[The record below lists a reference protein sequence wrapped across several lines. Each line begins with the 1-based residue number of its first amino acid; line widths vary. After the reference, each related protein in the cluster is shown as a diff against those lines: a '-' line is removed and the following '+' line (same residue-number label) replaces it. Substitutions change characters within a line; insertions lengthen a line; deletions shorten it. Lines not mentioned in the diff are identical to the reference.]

1 MTFRRLTYHTAIVL
15 SLLWLIPAAGALAQ
29 TSPQFYD
36 YPHNHLPWF
45 TIESDHFEI
54 HYQEGS
60 ERSGQVVSRISE
72 EIYEPITSLYN
83 YEPDGKI
90 SIVLRDRED
99 YSNGAAFFFDDKIE
113 IWLPALDTPLR
124 GTHNWLRNV
133 ITHEFTHI
141 VQLQASM
148 TRTKTVPAIYLQWL
162 SYEGVR
168 RPDVLYG
175 FPNGI
180 VTMPFASVA
189 IPAWYA
195 EGTAQYQRAGL
206 SYDYWDSHRDM
217 LLRSRILN
225 DTYLSFTDMGI
236 FSSKTS
242 IERETNYNQGFG
254 FVIYLADRFGEDI
267 IADISHAAADSG
279 KTDFSNVIEVATGV
293 PGTKLF
299 DDWIEE
305 RKEHYRIQTAGIG
318 SEEVEHV
325 VPNGY
330 FNFYPTFAPD
340 STTFGYLTNWNRD
353 YGTTALVIETD
364 SGSVSIDDV
373 GGLQDMDSDQSYRM
387 AHGFGA
393 NLSLDFI
400 SNKFSFSSDSKELV
414 YSRSEKNRVGE
425 TYQDLYI
432 FDLETENK
440 RQITESARI
449 QEPAWHPSSR
459 RAAAVRQQDGTQNL
473 VLVTLDDGTAE
484 QLTNFRSGETVFTP
498 VWHPNGATIYFA
510 SALEGNRNLYAF
522 NTETGQFDA
531 LFESK
536 YVDYRDPWI
545 DSSGKF
551 LYFSSDV
558 EGIFN
563 IYRTDISTNVT
574 EKLTSVIGGAFMPAV
589 KENQLYF
596 SHFIDDGY
604 KISKV
609 ALPEEPEEVN
619 LIAPESAPLFTEGT
633 ADNMMERL
641 QVLNSRSD
649 ADIGPFPFEASSN
662 QTDPVEFEI
671 DTEFEPDSRTWS
683 PYSETITS
691 LNIFPVI
698 RFDNYS
704 KLNGSNA
711 NLLTSGEFG
720 SLGENLWRD
729 MKLGAYF
736 SSRDVTEK
744 ISLFG
749 GALFGF
755 GSTPAD
761 GVGDFISPGRLND
774 LDRDI
779 FLIFEHRGIPFI
791 ETSWSPTVSIELYNL
806 KRNVRDGLSIEEFPC
821 TSCLPVTKN
830 VDIRYSIWEA
840 NLFLR
845 SKLNRW
851 SLLELG
857 ANYSP
862 YSVSTDGFLSEE
874 LQQFIPGSTSDYFKG
889 NTISAS
895 YIAELIEPSRNRD
908 ITPIGIKGQLTYR
921 YQPSRLL
928 NEFEVNDGILSPV
941 YDKISNHSLELKFR
955 HGFSLRGDDAA
966 MITTRAFSYLNKPDD
981 YFYLDYIG
989 GLTGLRSYPFFAVG
1003 GQRTAF
1009 LRASYLTPLFQSINK
1024 QVGPYTIDK
1033 VFAHFYAETGNGWG
1047 GPLDIGSGLK
1057 SGIGTELR
1065 FAFNSYYLFPMKF
1078 FINGTYGL
1086 NRFDI
1091 RFPDDFITGSGDS
1104 TVSYGREFLLY
1115 FGLTFDFD
1123 LL

>member
-1 MTFRRLTYHTAIVL
+1 VNFKQLTTCIFL
-15 SLLWLIPAAGALAQ
+15 PLLLLVAVDAGYAQ

-45 TIESDHFEI
+45 TIESDNFEI

-60 ERSGQVVSRISE
+60 ERSGQVVSRIAE
-72 EIYEPITSLYN
+72 EIYGPITSLYD
-83 YEPDGKI
+83 YEPDGKV

-141 VQLQASM
+141 VQIQASM
-148 TRTKTVPAIYLQWL
+148 TRSRTIPAIYLQWL

-180 VTMPFASVA
+180 ITLPFASVA
-189 IPAWYA
+189 IPAWFA

-217 LLRSRILN
+217 ILRSRIMN
-225 DTYLSFTDMGI
+225 DTYLSFTNMGI

-242 IERETNYNQGFG
+242 IERETNYNQGYA
-254 FVIYLADRFGEDI
+254 FVIYMADRFGEEV
-267 IADISHAAADSG
+267 IADISHAAAESG
-279 KTDFSNVIEVATGV
+279 KTDFSKVIEAATGI
-293 PGTKLF
+293 PGTQIF
-299 DDWIEE
+299 DDWIKE
-305 RKEHYRIQTAGIG
+305 RKEFYRLQTADINVTETEQVIPKGF
-318 SEEVEHV
+318 
-325 VPNGY
+325 
-330 FNFYPTFAPD
+330 FNFYPVFAPD
-340 STTFGYLTNWNRD
+340 STTFAYLTNRDRD
-353 YGTTALVIETD
+353 YGTTSLVIETD
-364 SGSVSIDDV
+364 STDVSIDDV
-373 GGLQDMDSDQSYRM
+373 GGIQNLDSDQSYRM

-400 SNKFSFSSDSKELV
+400 SNRFSFSADSREIV

-432 FDLETENK
+432 YNIGDEDRRK
-440 RQITESARI
+440 ITESARI
-449 QEPAWHPSSR
+449 QEPAWHPSR
-459 RAAAVRQQDGTQNL
+459 RQAAAVRQHDGTQNL
-473 VLVTLDDGTAE
+473 VLVDLNDGSTE
-484 QLTNFRSGETVFTP
+484 QITGFTSGETVFTP
-498 VWHPNGATIYFA
+498 VWNPAGTKIYFA
-510 SALEGNRNLYAF
+510 KAIDSNRNLYAY
-522 NTETGQFDA
+522 NTETEQITP
-531 LFESK
+531 LFESR
-536 YVDYRDPWI
+536 YTDYRDPWLNPAGT
-545 DSSGKF
+545 D
-551 LYFSSDV
+551 LYFSSDDS
-558 EGIFN
+558 GIFN
-563 IYRTDISTNVT
+563 IYRQNLASGQT
-574 EKLTSVIGGAFMPAV
+574 EKLTSVIGGAFMPFV
-589 KENQLYF
+589 KGDELYF
-596 SHFIDDGY
+596 SHFINDGY
-604 KISKV
+604 KISKIT
-609 ALPEEPEEVN
+609 LPDDPEKVVLESPEVQT
-619 LIAPESAPLFTEGT
+619 IYTGEAES
-633 ADNMMERL
+633 MMERL
-641 QVLNSRSD
+641 QVLNNRSD
-649 ADIGPFPFEASSN
+649 TDIGALPFDASVDTTG
-662 QTDPVEFEI
+662 QVEFDI
-671 DTEFEPDSRTWS
+671 DTEFEPDSRTWR
-683 PYSETITS
+683 PYTETITD

-711 NLLTSGEFG
+711 DLLSAGQFG
-720 SLGENLWRD
+720 SFGENLWRD
-729 MKLGAYF
+729 LKVGAYF

-744 ISLFG
+744 ISIFG

-774 LDRDI
+774 LDRDV
-779 FLIFEHRGIPFI
+779 FLIFEHRGIPLV
-791 ETSWSPTVSIELYNL
+791 ETSWSPTVSIELYHQ
-806 KRNVRDGLSIEEFPC
+806 KRNVQDGLSIEEFPC

-862 YSVSTDGFLSEE
+862 YSVSTDGFVSEE
-874 LQQFIPGSTSDYFKG
+874 LNQFIPGSTSEYFKG
-889 NTISAS
+889 NTFSAS

-908 ITPIGIKGQLTYR
+908 ITPIGIKGQFTYR
-921 YQPSRLL
+921 YQPNRLL
-928 NEFEVNDGILSPV
+928 SEFEVNDGILSPV
-941 YDKISNHSLELKFR
+941 YDKVSNHSLELRFR
-955 HGFSLRGDDAA
+955 HGFQLGGDDAA
-966 MITTRAFSYLNKPDD
+966 MITTRAFSYLNQPED

-1009 LRASYLTPLFQSINK
+1009 LRASYLTPIFQSINK
-1024 QVGPYTIDK
+1024 QVGPYTVDK
-1033 VFAHFYAETGNGWG
+1033 IFAHFYAETGNGWG
-1047 GPLDIGSGLK
+1047 GPLSIGNQLKTGL
-1057 SGIGTELR
+1057 GTELR
-1065 FAFNSYYLFPMKF
+1065 FAFNSHYLFPMKF

-1091 RFPDDFITGSGDS
+1091 RFPDDFITDTGDD
-1104 TVSYGREFLLY
+1104 TVSYGREFLFY

-1123 LL
+1123 FL

>member
-1 MTFRRLTYHTAIVL
+1 MSANISR
-15 SLLWLIPAAGALAQ
+15 AQ

-36 YPHNHLPWF
+36 YPHNHLPWY
-45 TIESDHFEI
+45 TIESNHFEI
-54 HYQEGS
+54 HYQQGS
-60 ERSGQVVSRISE
+60 ERSGQVVSRIAE
-72 EIYEPITSLYN
+72 EIYDPITSLYE
-83 YEPDGKI
+83 YEPDGKV

-113 IWLPALDTPLR
+113 IWLPALNTPLR

-141 VQLQASM
+141 VQIQASM
-148 TRTKTVPAIYLQWL
+148 TRSRSIPAIYLQWL

-180 VTMPFASVA
+180 VTLPFASVA
-189 IPAWYA
+189 IPAWFA
-195 EGTAQYQRAGL
+195 EGTAQYQRSGL

-225 DTYLSFTDMGI
+225 DTYLSFTDMAI

-242 IERETNYNQGFG
+242 IERETNYNQGYG
-254 FVIYLADRFGEDI
+254 FVIYLVNRFGENI
-267 IADISHAAADSG
+267 IADISRAAAESG
-279 KTDFSNVIEVATGV
+279 KTDFSKVMEAATGI
-293 PGTKLF
+293 PGAELF
-299 DDWIEE
+299 DNWIEE
-305 RKEHYRIQTAGIG
+305 RKEFYRLQIAGTDE
-318 SEEVEHV
+318 SVVEPV
-325 VPNGY
+325 VREGF
-330 FNFYPTFAPD
+330 FNFYPIFAPD
-340 STTFGYLTNWNRD
+340 STTFAYLTNRKRD
-353 YGTTALVIETD
+353 YGTTALVIKSD
-364 SGSVSIDDV
+364 SAIVSIDDV
-373 GGLQDMDSDQSYRM
+373 GGIQGLDSDQSYRM

-393 NLSLDFI
+393 NYSLDFI
-400 SNKFSFSSDSKELV
+400 SNRFSFSPDSDKLV

-432 FDLETENK
+432 YNIAEDES

-449 QEPAWHPSSR
+449 QDPAWHPSNR
-459 RAAAVRQQDGTQNL
+459 QAAAVRQYDGTQNL
-473 VLVTLDDGTAE
+473 VLVNLNDGTTE
-484 QLTNFRSGETVFTP
+484 QLTQFNSGETVFTP
-498 VWHPNGATIYFA
+498 VWSPEGRTIYFA
-510 SALEGNRNLYAF
+510 SALDSNRNLYACDI
-522 NTETGQFDA
+522 ETGQIA
-531 LFESK
+531 AVFESK
-536 YVDYRDPWI
+536 YTDFRDPWI
-545 DSSGKF
+545 DPNGTH
-551 LYFSSDV
+551 LYFSSDD
-558 EGIFN
+558 EGLFN
-563 IYRTDISTNVT
+563 IYRQHLESGRT
-574 EKLTSVIGGAFMPAV
+574 EKLTSVEGGAFMPYV
-589 KENQLYF
+589 KGNDLYF
-596 SHFIDDGY
+596 SHFYNDGY
-604 KISKV
+604 KISK
-609 ALPEEPEEVN
+609 LPLSSSQEIVMM
-619 LIAPESAPLFTEGT
+619 ESPIEQSIFAIDSES
-633 ADNMMERL
+633 MRERL
-641 QVLNSRSD
+641 QVLNRRSD
-649 ADIGPFPFEASSN
+649 TDIGALPFEV
-662 QTDPVEFEI
+662 TERGMDPVEFEI

-683 PYSETITS
+683 PYSETITD
-691 LNIFPVI
+691 LNIFPII

-704 KLNGSNA
+704 KLNGSNT
-711 NLLTSGEFG
+711 NLLSSGKLG
-720 SLGENLWRD
+720 SFGENLWRD
-729 MKLGAYF
+729 MKLGAYL

-755 GSTPAD
+755 GSTSAN
-761 GVGDFISPGRLND
+761 GIGDFISPGRLND

-779 FLIFEHRGIPFI
+779 FLIFEHRGIPLI
-791 ETSWSPTVSIELYNL
+791 ETSWSPTVSIELYHQ
-806 KRNVRDGLSIEEFPC
+806 KRNVQDGLSIEEFPC

-862 YSVSTDGFLSEE
+862 YSVSTDGFVSEE
-874 LQQFIPGSTSDYFKG
+874 LKQFIPGSTSQYFKG
-889 NTISAS
+889 NTFSAS
-895 YIAELIEPSRNRD
+895 YIAELIKPSRNMD
-908 ITPIGIKGQLTYR
+908 IAPIGIKGQLTYR

-928 NEFEVNDGILSPV
+928 SEFEVNDGILSPV
-941 YDKISNHSLELKFR
+941 YDKVSNHSLELKFR
-955 HGFSLRGDDAA
+955 QGFELGGENAA
-966 MITTRAFSYLNKPDD
+966 ILTTRAYSYLNKPED

-1009 LRASYLTPLFQSINK
+1009 LRASYLTPVYQSINK
-1024 QVGPYTIDK
+1024 QVGPYTVDK
-1033 VFAHFYAETGNGWG
+1033 IFAHFYAETGNGWG
-1047 GPLDIGSGLK
+1047 GPLSIGNQLK
-1057 SGIGTELR
+1057 SGLGTELR
-1065 FAFNSYYLFPMKF
+1065 FAFNSHYLFPMKF

-1091 RFPDDFITGSGDS
+1091 RFPDDFINDTGDD